1 SAVLEDDK
9 DEFANLN
16 ENDIKLALGEEIVNE
31 EKNTINLIEKDE
43 YAIDETQTNQEDEMV
58 NELSKSIAQ
67 TITSSITDDTL
78 KAALKGMKMNININ
92 ISFDE
97 SNKH

>member
-1 SAVLEDDK
+1 MGENLNIEQDEFVTLSEDDVMM
-9 DEFANLN
+9 
-16 ENDIKLALGEEIVNE
+16 ALGEKVTTNKPVSKTQDEIATKDDKMVN
-31 EKNTINLIEKDE
+31 T
-43 YAIDETQTNQEDEMV
+43 QEDEMV

-97 SNKH
+97 DKH